1 MFHKLL
7 KKTTVTLLVALLI
20 ISQTA
25 CTPQT
30 QPQHGE
36 SNDSFREDWLLN
48 TYCTIKVFGIV
59 EDAPIREAFA
69 YAREYENLLS
79 RTVETSDVG
88 RFNASEA
95 GCQISDETA
104 LLLGNCLYAQELT
117 DGKFD
122 VTVGSLTEL
131 WNFSAEE
138 PHVPAPEAIAEAL
151 THVGNWD
158 RSSVEATVCSSHGTG
173 HDYQLSKT
181 DPLLK
186 LDLGAAA
193 KGFIA
198 DRTAAF
204 LRGKGAERAIVNF
217 GGNIVFIGS
226 KEDGSAWNCGIEDP
240 AEGQSE
246 ALIQDRGIVGTV
258 SCRPKTEDGI
268 ISVVTS
274 GTYERCFVEGGVLY
288 HHVLDPAT
296 GYPVE
301 TDLLSATVIGED
313 SSWCDILSTSCLL
326 LGSGKGMD
334 LIETQDGYEAV
345 FILSDGSI
353 VQSSGADFTA
363 K

>member
-1 MFHKLL
+1 MFHRSL
-7 KKTTVTLLVALLI
+7 KKIITAFLIALLI

-36 SNDSFREDWLLN
+36 SNDSFGEDWLLN
-48 TYCTIKVFGIV
+48 TYCTIQVFGIV

-79 RTVETSDVG
+79 RTVATSDIG
-88 RFNASEA
+88 KFNASEQ
-95 GCQISDETA
+95 GCTVSDETA
-104 LLLGNCLYAQELT
+104 LLLCDCLYAQELT

-131 WNFSAEE
+131 WNFSADE
-138 PHVPAPEAIAEAL
+138 PRVPDADAIAEAL
-151 THVGNWD
+151 THVGNWGE
-158 RSSVEATVCSSHGTG
+158 SSVEATKCSSKGTG
-173 HDYQLSKT
+173 SGYELSKT

-240 AEGQSE
+240 AEGGSD
-246 ALIQDRGIVGTV
+246 ALIQDRGIVGV
-258 SCRPKTEDGI
+258 VACRPETEDGI
-268 ISVVTS
+268 VSVVTS
-274 GTYERCFVEGGVLY
+274 GTYERCFEEDGVLY

-313 SSWCDILSTSCLL
+313 SAWCDILSTSCLL
-326 LGSGKGMD
+326 LGSEKG
-334 LIETQDGYEAV
+334 LALVETQEGYEAV

-353 VQSSGADFTA
+353 LTSSGADFTA
-363 K
+363 N